1 MSDILLPKGA
11 ERLRRR
17 LEKYRNRH
25 DESVPRFEHTTN
37 GLNEQQ
43 KQETLL
49 LRQRFLESKAKK
61 SAKKSDKKQQQQQ
74 QEGTVGPLSTLHLT
88 VLQYSILQYH

>member
-1 MSDILLPKGA
+1 MPKGQA
-11 ERLRRR
+11 VVDRLRRR

-25 DESVPRFEHTTN
+25 EESSPRFEHTIH

-61 SAKKSDKKQQQQQ
+61 SAKKSDKKHGAAAGD
-74 QEGTVGPLSTLHLT
+74 GTVRN
-88 VLQYSILQYH
+88 